1 MTDANEATTI
11 VAKPTT
17 KRPRK
22 MAREP
27 KAEGAAGLTPDAGP
41 AKRQTKAD
49 LVLGLLRRPEG
60 APSINL
66 SQQRAGCRIPP
77 ELRWPA
83 SKRKATRWLRPKS
96 ARSPATPL
104 RPSKRDGERQAEVG
118 QP

>member
-60 APSINL
+60 ATINQLVAATGWL
-66 SQQRAGCRIPP
+66 SHTTRAALAG
-77 ELRWPA
+77 L
-83 SKRKATRWLRPKS
+83 KKKGHKVVATKVGKVTCYTI
-96 ARSPATPL
+96 A
-104 RPSKRDGERQAEVG
+104 AE
-118 QP
+118 